1 MAQHNLFGTQAEE
14 KALEYLLQR
23 GYQLLEK
30 NYRYAHAEVDLLM
43 RKKDKLICVEVKAL
57 VLHISVAQKALS
69 PQKKYSYWFV

>member
-30 NYRYAHAEVDLLM
+30 ITATLM
-43 RKKDKLICVEVKAL
+43 RR
-57 VLHISVAQKALS
+57 
-69 PQKKYSYWFV
+69 